1 MTVVARGTSSRGSR
15 PVDRYGIG
23 LRRDRNQ
30 DREPQATG
38 VVRLR
43 VRIPGETA
51 RIMRKSVEVL
61 EPAPVRPDKEH
72 SVPVLR
78 KGDLRAVRRPGGR
91 GRIPMPRRQPRQA
104 GPVRTDGEQTVGVVV
119 VAPLPYAEEGDRL
132 AVGRPLGRGGGDEP
146 TVLARSDE

>member
-38 VVRLR
+38 MARLR

-51 RIMRKSVEVL
+51 RITRKSVEVL
-61 EPAPVRPDKEH
+61 EPAPVRPDEEH

-78 KGDLRAVRRPGGR
+78 DGELRVVMRPGGR
-91 GRIPMPRRQPRQA
+91 GLIPILRRQPRQ
-104 GPVRTDGEQTVGVVV
+104 
-119 VAPLPYAEEGDRL
+119 
-132 AVGRPLGRGGGDEP
+132 
-146 TVLARSDE
+146 